1 MYKIFGLGRF
11 GKKPMRRLR
20 AIVLPGF
27 QGIPI
32 YSILVFIYR
41 ELLREDLFLR
51 ANAIAYSF
59 FLSLFPALLFFLTL
73 LPYLPIEYNVFV
85 LLKDALR
92 GLLPA
97 ETERWIFDFIDSL
110 NKPREGL
117 LSFSAL
123 LALYF
128 GSNGMLMLIKGFE
141 KHYPKSYVERNFI
154 QKRII
159 AILLTLW
166 LMVLVILSVGV
177 TVVGREWLPLI
188 FDRLELDRFTQFAL
202 QVLRIL
208 VVFFLYY
215 FGIAVIYRFG
225 PSFRHRM
232 PFFSTGAMI
241 SSVLSLSTTALFTWF
256 VQHYARY
263 NQLYGAISAIII
275 FMVWLQLQAMVLL
288 IGYEL
293 NASVR
298 ILKDKA
304 RLD

>member
-1 MYKIFGLGRF
+1 MSANNRLSRSLL
-11 GKKPMRRLR
+11 RRARNL
-20 AIVLPGF
+20 VLPGF

-32 YSILVFIYR
+32 HAIIVFIYR
-41 ELLREDLFLR
+41 ELMREDIFLR

-92 GLLPA
+92 GLLPE
-97 ETERWIFDFIDSL
+97 ETERWIFNFIDSL

-141 KHYPKSYVERNFI
+141 KHYPRSYVQRNFI
-154 QKRII
+154 QKRMI

-166 LMVLVILSVGV
+166 LMILVILSVAI

-188 FDRLELDRFTQFAL
+188 FDRLELDRFTQIAL

-208 VVFFLYY
+208 IVFFLYY

-225 PSFRHRM
+225 PSFRHRV
-232 PFFSTGAMI
+232 PFFSTGAMV
-241 SSVLSLSTTALFTWF
+241 SSVLSLCTTVLFTWF

-298 ILKDKA
+298 IIKDKA
-304 RLD
+304 HLK

>member
-1 MYKIFGLGRF
+1 MSAIN
-11 GKKPMRRLR
+11 RLNR
-20 AIVLPGF
+20 SLLQWVRNLVLPGF

-32 YSILVFIYR
+32 YAIIVFIYR
-41 ELLREDLFLR
+41 ELMREDIFLR

-92 GLLPA
+92 GLLPM
-97 ETERWIFDFIDSL
+97 ETERWIFNFIDSL

-141 KHYPKSYVERNFI
+141 KRYPESYVQRNFI
-154 QKRII
+154 QKRMI

-166 LMVLVILSVGV
+166 LMILVILSVTI
-177 TVVGREWLPLI
+177 TVVGREWLPVI
-188 FDRLELDRFTQFAL
+188 FDKIELDRFTQIAL
-202 QVLRIL
+202 HVLRIL

-225 PSFRHRM
+225 PSFRHRV
-232 PFFSTGAMI
+232 PFFSTGAMVASI
-241 SSVLSLSTTALFTWF
+241 LSLLATVLFTWF

-298 ILKDKA
+298 IIKDKA
-304 RLD
+304 HLK

>member
-1 MYKIFGLGRF
+1 MSTIN
-11 GKKPMRRLR
+11 RLNR
-20 AIVLPGF
+20 YLLQWVRNLVLPGF

-32 YSILVFIYR
+32 YAIIVFIYR
-41 ELLREDLFLR
+41 ELMREDIFLR

-92 GLLPA
+92 GLLPM
-97 ETERWIFDFIDSL
+97 ETERWIFNFIDSL

-141 KHYPKSYVERNFI
+141 KRYPESYVQRNFI
-154 QKRII
+154 QKRMI

-166 LMVLVILSVGV
+166 LMILVILSVTI
-177 TVVGREWLPLI
+177 TVVGREWLPVI
-188 FDRLELDRFTQFAL
+188 FDKIELDRFTQIAL
-202 QVLRIL
+202 HVLRIL

-225 PSFRHRM
+225 PSFRHRV
-232 PFFSTGAMI
+232 PFFSTGAMVASI
-241 SSVLSLSTTALFTWF
+241 LSLLATVLFTWF

-298 ILKDKA
+298 IIKDKA
-304 RLD
+304 HLK